1 MNENLVD
8 DGKILNDHLKTI
20 RQIAWRLHST
30 TGHDVQ
36 DLYSEGCLCYL
47 LNLHDFNPNKGMK
60 LSSFMWARITSRLLD
75 YIKRQ
80 PRCIFTEIQEHL
92 LNSTENFLGTTHKKH
107 RVTENFLCQMY

>member
-36 DLYSEGCLCYL
+36 DLYSEGCLQYL
-47 LNLHDFNPNKGMK
+47 LIRSQYDSNRGTK
-60 LSSFMWARITSRLLD
+60 LTTFLWTTITQALLK
-75 YIKRQ
+75 YLRKY